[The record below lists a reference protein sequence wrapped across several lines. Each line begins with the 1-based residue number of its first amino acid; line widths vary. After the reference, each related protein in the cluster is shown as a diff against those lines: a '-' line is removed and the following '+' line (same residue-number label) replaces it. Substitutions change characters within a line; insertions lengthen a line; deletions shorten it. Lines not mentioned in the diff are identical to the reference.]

1 VLSANGT
8 AYAWNSGLGA
18 VAECFTV
25 STDGLLGNA
34 TELGSHAGIGF
45 EMARRTAAF
54 ASLTLLANMALA
66 VPEYVE
72 VS

>member
-1 VLSANGT
+1 VLWANGT
-8 AYAWNSGLGA
+8 AYVRSSGLGA
-18 VAECFTV
+18 VAECSTV
-25 STDGLLGNA
+25 STDGPLGNA

-54 ASLTLLANMALA
+54 ASLTLLANNAFA
-66 VPEYVE
+66 VPEYVD

>member
-1 VLSANGT
+1 MLSANGT
-8 AYAWNSGLGA
+8 AFVWNSGLGA
-18 VAECFTV
+18 VPECSTV
-25 STDGLLGNA
+25 STDGPLGNA

-54 ASLTLLANMALA
+54 ASLTLLTNAAFA